1 MAATSGTTVLFLDD
15 SGKPALVD
23 PSKAVVIGGFAIPSA
38 SVPALSH
45 RIGGAKSRFYPHLGD
60 PGTWEVKATSAIRP
74 YALKRSKKRQFLS
87 EVVRILSEF
96 DCTVY
101 AVSINKS
108 RMHHAMTLRTTMP
121 LQLRALVEHFAVECH
136 ARNETGI
143 IVSDWSSHDLDAHAS
158 KYVAS
163 FVTARRL
170 PLHPGVYYADSLS
183 SHAIQVADLI
193 AGARRRVIEGDR
205 NLQQFDAELGA
216 IRALPV
222 DAQRVT
228 HTGRP
233 YTNRIS
239 LF

>member
-1 MAATSGTTVLFLDD
+1 MAGTSGTTVLFLDD
-15 SGKPALVD
+15 SGKPALLD

-45 RIGGAKSRFYPHLGD
+45 RIGGAKSRFFRHLGD
-60 PGTWEVKATSAIRP
+60 PSTWEVKATSAVRP
-74 YALKRSKKRQFLS
+74 YALRRSRNRQFLA
-87 EVVRILSEF
+87 EVMRILSEL

-101 AVSINKS
+101 TVSINKS
-108 RMHHAMTLRTTMP
+108 RMHHAMTLRATMP
-121 LQLRALVEHFAVECH
+121 LQLRALVEHFAVECA
-136 ARNETGI
+136 ARGETGL

-158 KYVAS
+158 KYVAG

-205 NLQQFDAELGA
+205 NLQQFDAEIGA
-216 IRALPV
+216 IRALPT
-222 DAQRVT
+222 DTKLTT
-228 HTGRP
+228 HAGRP
-233 YTNRIS
+233 YSNRIS

>member
-1 MAATSGTTVLFLDD
+1 MAGTSGTTVLFLDD
-15 SGKPALVD
+15 SGKPALLD

-38 SVPALSH
+38 SVPALSR
-45 RIGGAKSRFYPHLGD
+45 RIGGAKSRFYRHLGD
-60 PGTWEVKATSAIRP
+60 PGTWEVKTKRTITRN
-74 YALKRSKKRQFLS
+74 KWRRSKNSRFLA
-87 EVVRILSEF
+87 EVVRILSDL

-101 AVSINKS
+101 SVSINKS

-121 LQLRALVEHFAVECH
+121 LQLRALVEHFAVEC
-136 ARNETGI
+136 ATRDETGL

-163 FVTARRL
+163 FVSAQRL

-193 AGARRRVIEGDR
+193 AGARRRVIEGDG

-216 IRALPV
+216 IRALPA
-222 DAQRVT
+222 DSKLTT
-228 HTGRP
+228 HAGRP